1 MERKNIGT
9 SCTLEAL
16 IQEYYAKM
24 GCLPTLARCND
35 VRIQNGQR
43 IIAASSLNNAIS
55 KWNEQH
61 SNIKTFGALIHE
73 LYAKMGCLPTLVQCN
88 EVRLQNGQ
96 RSSTPLT
103 YEKEIQKWSRQHISS
118 LSSNYAESMTSI
130 GDEESDDVVSAEV
143 VPGHEQKYIHRRS
156 LHFCHA
162 CIAKSL

>member
-1 MERKNIGT
+1 VERKNIGT

-16 IQEYYAKM
+16 IEEYYAKM
-24 GCLPTLARCND
+24 GCLPTLAQCND

-103 YEKEIQKWSRQHISS
+103 YDKEIQKWSRQHIGSHS
-118 LSSNYAESMTSI
+118 EYAESMTSI

-143 VPGHEQKYIHRRS
+143 EKQVHDLTHTALQNEVFVKKTI
-156 LHFCHA
+156 
-162 CIAKSL
+162 